1 LSKTVSEKTLAKY
14 VNGDFSKGEEVELQ
28 ITHTLIQDSLGTMA
42 MLQFEEM
49 GVPRVKTEQSI
60 CFIDHN
66 MLQSDYKNMDDHRYL
81 QSAATKYG
89 LYFSRAGNGICH
101 QVFLERFAKPGKTLL
116 GGDSHT
122 PSAGGAG
129 MFAVGSGGLD
139 VAAVMAGEKYTFRVP
154 EIMGIELTGSLK
166 PGVSAKDVILEVLR
180 RIGVKGAVDKVLE
193 YHGPGV
199 KSLSV
204 PERSTITNMGT
215 ETGATSSIFPS
226 DEVTKSFLAI
236 QGRENDWVMLQR
248 DPDSIYDESISIDLS
263 SIVPMIAHPSSPG
276 NVTDLS
282 KVEGLKVDQVCI
294 GSCTNSSIKDLKTVA
309 GILKGKKIAENLSL
323 TISPGSRQVLL
334 HLLKEGDLSAMV
346 AAGARVLEC
355 ACGPCIGMGQAP
367 GTGAVSLRTFN
378 RNFKG
383 RSGTLDDNVY
393 LVSPETAA
401 VSALTGVI
409 TDPRKQDDLPT
420 IEMPDRLIID
430 DSLIVYPKNEPVEV
444 VRGPNIKP
452 LPVFNP
458 IKTSLSG
465 SILIKLGDNISTD
478 DIIAGGSRILPLRS
492 NIPEISKYV
501 FESQDSGFW
510 KRAKERGGGIILA
523 GHNYGQGSSREHAA
537 LAPKYLGVRAVIA
550 KSYAR
555 IHHSNLVNFGIV
567 PLIISGDDYTK
578 VSQDDILNIILGDF
592 SNIEATNN
600 TKNMTIALSHN
611 LSEADIS
618 ILEAGGK
625 LPFIKLSEE

>member
-1 LSKTVSEKTLAKY
+1 MRKTLSEKILSKYIDRDFRK
-14 VNGDFSKGEEVELQ
+14 GDEVELQ
-28 ITHTLIQDSLGTMA
+28 ITHTLIQDSLGTMV

-49 GVPRVKTEQSI
+49 GVPLVKTEQSI

-66 MLQSDYKNMDDHRYL
+66 MLQSDYKNMDDHIYL
-81 QSAATKYG
+81 QSAAAKYG
-89 LYFSRAGNGICH
+89 LYCSRAGNGICH
-101 QVFLERFAKPGKTLL
+101 QVFLERFAVPGKTLL
-116 GGDSHT
+116 GADSHT
-122 PSAGGAG
+122 PSAGAAG
-129 MFAVGSGGLD
+129 MFAIGSGGLD
-139 VAAVMAGEKYTFRVP
+139 VAAVMAGMKYTFRVP
-154 EIMGIELTGSLK
+154 EILGVELSGCLK

-180 RIGVKGAVDKVLE
+180 RIGVKGAVGKVLE

-204 PERSTITNMGT
+204 PERSTICNMGT

-226 DEVTKSFLAI
+226 DELTRKFLAK
-236 QGRENDWVMLQR
+236 QGREKDWTMLQR
-248 DPDSIYDESISIDLS
+248 DPDSIYDDSIHIDLS
-263 SIVPMIAHPSSPG
+263 SIVPMIAQPHSPG
-276 NVTDLS
+276 NVTEIT

-334 HLLKEGDLSAMV
+334 HLLEDGDLSSMV
-346 AAGARVLEC
+346 AAGARILEC

-367 GTGAVSLRTFN
+367 STGAVSLRTFN

-383 RSGTLDDNVY
+383 RSGTVNDNVY

-409 TDPRKQDDLPT
+409 TDPRKFDDLPV
-420 IEMPDRLIID
+420 IEVPDRVIID
-430 DSLIVYPKNEPVEV
+430 DSLIVAPKKELVEV
-444 VRGPNIKP
+444 IRGPNIKP
-452 LPVFNP
+452 LPVFKP
-458 IKTSLSG
+458 IPASLRG

-478 DIIAGGSRILPLRS
+478 DILPGGSRNLPLRS

-501 FESQDSGFW
+501 FENIAPGFW
-510 KRAKERGGGIILA
+510 KRAKDRDGGIILA
-523 GHNYGQGSSREHAA
+523 GYNYGQGSSREHAA
-537 LAPKYLGVRAVIA
+537 LSPKYLGVKAVIA

-567 PLIISGDDYTK
+567 PLIIASDDYTNLC
-578 VSQDDILNIILGDF
+578 QDDIIDIRLGDF
-592 SNIEATNN
+592 SNIEATNI
-600 TKNMTIALSHN
+600 TKKMRISLSHN
-611 LSEADIS
+611 LSEKDVT
-618 ILEAGGK
+618 ILKAGGK
-625 LPFIKLSEE
+625 LPFIKSALY

>member
-1 LSKTVSEKTLAKY
+1 LRKTVSEKILSKY
-14 VNGDFSKGEEVELQ
+14 IDDNFSKGEEVELQ

-49 GVPRVKTEQSI
+49 GVPWVKTEQSI

-66 MLQSDYKNMDDHRYL
+66 MLQSDNKNMDDHKYL
-81 QSAATKYG
+81 QSAAAKYG
-89 LYFSRAGNGICH
+89 LYLSRAGNGICH
-101 QVFLERFAKPGKTLL
+101 QVFLERFAVPGKTLL

-129 MFAVGSGGLD
+129 MFAIGSGGLD
-139 VAAVMAGEKYTFRVP
+139 VAAVMAGEKYTFKAP
-154 EIMGIELTGSLK
+154 EIMGVELTGSLK
-166 PGVSAKDVILEVLR
+166 PGVSAKDVILEILR

-193 YHGPGV
+193 YHGHGV

-226 DEVTKSFLAI
+226 DEVTRKFLAM
-236 QGRENDWVMLQR
+236 QGREKDWVMLQR
-248 DPDSIYDESISIDLS
+248 DPDSVYDESIHIDLS
-263 SIVPMIAHPSSPG
+263 SIVPMIAQPHSPG
-276 NVTDLS
+276 NVTELS
-282 KVEGLKVDQVCI
+282 KIEGMKVDQVCI
-294 GSCTNSSIKDLKTVA
+294 GSCTNSSLKDLKTVA
-309 GILKGKKIAENLSL
+309 GILKGKKIPENLSL

-334 HLLKEGDLSAMV
+334 HLLEQGDLSTLV
-346 AAGARVLEC
+346 AAGARILEC

-367 GTGAVSLRTFN
+367 STGAVSLRTFN

-401 VSALTGVI
+401 ASALTGVI
-409 TDPRKQDDLPT
+409 TDPRKLNDIPT
-420 IEMPDRLIID
+420 VEMPDRVIID
-430 DSLIVYPKNEPVEV
+430 DSLIVSPKKIPVEV

-452 LPVFNP
+452 LPSFNP
-458 IKTSLSG
+458 IKTRLSG
-465 SILIKLGDNISTD
+465 SILIKLGDNVSTD

-501 FESQDSGFW
+501 FESQDPEFW
-510 KRAKERGGGIILA
+510 KRAKERDGGIILA

-567 PLIISGDDYTK
+567 PLIISADDYTN
-578 VSQDDILNIILGDF
+578 VSQDDILMISLGDF
-592 SNIEATNN
+592 SNIEATNS

-611 LSEADIS
+611 LSEADVS
-618 ILEAGGK
+618 ILKVGGK
-625 LPFIKLSEE
+625 LPFIKSSLE

>member
-1 LSKTVSEKTLAKY
+1 LRKTLSEKILSKYIDHDFRK
-14 VNGDFSKGEEVELQ
+14 GDEVELQ
-28 ITHTLIQDSLGTMA
+28 ITHTLIQDSLGTMV

-49 GVPRVKTEQSI
+49 GVPLVKPEQSI

-66 MLQSDYKNMDDHRYL
+66 MLQSDYKNMDDHIYL
-81 QSAATKYG
+81 QSAAAKYG
-89 LYFSRAGNGICH
+89 LYCSRAGNGICH
-101 QVFLERFAKPGKTLL
+101 QVFLERFAVPGKTLL
-116 GGDSHT
+116 GADSHT
-122 PSAGGAG
+122 PSAGAAG
-129 MFAVGSGGLD
+129 MFAIGSGGLD
-139 VAAVMAGEKYTFRVP
+139 VAAVMAGMKYTFRVP
-154 EIMGIELTGSLK
+154 EILGVELSGCLK

-180 RIGVKGAVDKVLE
+180 RIGVKGAVGKVLE

-204 PERSTITNMGT
+204 PERSTICNMGT

-226 DEVTKSFLAI
+226 DELTRKFLAK
-236 QGRENDWVMLQR
+236 QGREKDWTMLQR
-248 DPDSIYDESISIDLS
+248 DPDSIYDDSIHIDLS
-263 SIVPMIAHPSSPG
+263 SIVPMIAQPHSPG
-276 NVTDLS
+276 NVTEIT

-334 HLLKEGDLSAMV
+334 HLLEDGDLSSMV
-346 AAGARVLEC
+346 AAGARILEC

-367 GTGAVSLRTFN
+367 STGAVSLRTFN

-383 RSGTLDDNVY
+383 RSGTVNDNVY

-409 TDPRKQDDLPT
+409 TDPRKFQDLPV
-420 IEMPDRLIID
+420 IEVPDRVIID
-430 DSLIVYPKNEPVEV
+430 DSLIVAPKKELVEV
-444 VRGPNIKP
+444 IRGPNIKP
-452 LPVFNP
+452 LPVFKP
-458 IKTSLSG
+458 IPASLRG

-478 DIIAGGSRILPLRS
+478 DILPGGSRNLPLRS

-501 FESQDSGFW
+501 FENIAPGFW
-510 KRAKERGGGIILA
+510 KRAKDRDGGIILA
-523 GHNYGQGSSREHAA
+523 GYNYGQGSSREHAA
-537 LAPKYLGVRAVIA
+537 LSPKYLGVKAVIA

-567 PLIISGDDYTK
+567 PLIIASDDYTNLC
-578 VSQDDILNIILGDF
+578 QEDIIDIRLGDF
-592 SNIEATNN
+592 SNIEATNI
-600 TKNMTIALSHN
+600 TKKMRISLSHN
-611 LSEADIS
+611 LSEKDVT
-618 ILEAGGK
+618 ILKAGGK
-625 LPFIKLSEE
+625 LPFIKAALY